1 MRAFSKI
8 ADCMAPQ
15 APRVLSRTSLRD
27 GRRSFGLGGLAH
39 FIVGGPISK
48 A

>member
-1 MRAFSKI
+1 M
-8 ADCMAPQ
+8 
-15 APRVLSRTSLRD
+15 LSRTSLRG

-48 A
+48 TLFGKRPSPLATYVSLT